1 MFTQIIRILKDG
13 IMSLFY
19 DIDGNK
25 KSKTEIS
32 FFFVIIPIVFSFM
45 SLKLDKANEIIDTLL
60 ACLSIFTALIFTVL
74 FIVPE
79 KLSNRVNI
87 LKEKDDDATRGYLI
101 RFYNFTKSFVQQ
113 MSFVIVQNLTLIIL
127 LVTQKLYPCNVL
139 IFINS
144 GLFIVLIFY
153 VLTILSN
160 MYILLMDDILRNVD
174 EIK

>member
-25 KSKTEIS
+25 RPKMKTI
-32 FFFVIIPIVFSFM
+32 FFFVIIPIIFSLI

-74 FIVPE
+74 FVVPD
-79 KLSNRVNI
+79 KFSSRINM
-87 LKEKDDDATRGYLI
+87 LKEKDDDATHGYLI

-113 MSFVIVQNLTLIIL
+113 ISFIIVQSLLLIIL
-127 LVTQKLYPCNVL
+127 LVMQKLYRNHS
-139 IFINS
+139 IFRYDN
-144 GLFIVLIFY
+144 FIGCF
-153 VLTILSN
+153 SA
-160 MYILLMDDILRNVD
+160 DK
-174 EIK
+174 IKMSVRK

>member
-25 KSKTEIS
+25 RPKTKIII
-32 FFFVIIPIVFSFM
+32 FFVIIPIIFSLI

-74 FIVPE
+74 FVVPD
-79 KLSNRVNI
+79 KLSSRI
-87 LKEKDDDATRGYLI
+87 SMLKEKDDDATHGYLI
-101 RFYNFTKSFVQQ
+101 RFYNFIKNFVQQ
-113 MSFVIVQNLTLIIL
+113 MSFVIVLSLTLIIL
-127 LVTQKLYPCNVL
+127 LVTQKLYSCSVL
-139 IFINS
+139 TFINS
-144 GLFIVLIFY
+144 NLFIVLILY

-160 MYILLMDDILRNVD
+160 MYILLMDDIHRNVG

>member
-1 MFTQIIRILKDG
+1 MFIQIIRILKDG

-25 KSKTEIS
+25 RPKTKIII
-32 FFFVIIPIVFSFM
+32 FFVIIPIIFSLI

-74 FIVPE
+74 FVVPD
-79 KLSNRVNI
+79 KLSSRI
-87 LKEKDDDATRGYLI
+87 SMLKEKDDDATHGYLI

-113 MSFVIVQNLTLIIL
+113 MSFVIVLSLILIIL
-127 LVTQKLYPCNVL
+127 LVTQKLYSCSVL
-139 IFINS
+139 TFINS
-144 GLFIVLIFY
+144 SLFIVLILY

-160 MYILLMDDILRNVD
+160 MYILLMDDIHRNVG

>member
-25 KSKTEIS
+25 KSKTKIS